1 MILLFIA
8 TIIPYESMGSESG
21 VPVTP
26 IANYFIARNSSG
38 FVEGFNNKVKVSFP
52 YRRVNTKQHS
62 AVDPNSLHQQ
72 TV

>member
-26 IANYFIARNSSG
+26 IKVLINMVEMLAEENARLKETVQELKDEISILSI
-38 FVEGFNNKVKVSFP
+38 
-52 YRRVNTKQHS
+52 
-62 AVDPNSLHQQ
+62 SLGILAHREH
-72 TV
+72 